1 MSYRKD
7 CFLLN
12 RFTVVQIEP
21 HLSYPLL
28 NQKGGVYMAQ
38 RKLEIIVHC
47 EFADKGEEVRNI
59 LCEVFR
65 TFAERKTRE
74 KCDFLTEKR

>member
-1 MSYRKD
+1 
-7 CFLLN
+7 
-12 RFTVVQIEP
+12 
-21 HLSYPLL
+21 
-28 NQKGGVYMAQ
+28 MAQ
-38 RKLEIIVHC
+38 RKQEIIVHC

-59 LCEVFR
+59 LHEAFR